1 MSIHVN
7 TGNDHVASR
16 AVYSSSI
23 SYRSLACPVSLTETR
38 DFLGWQT
45 QYRGEWQFCLKIY
58 P

>member
-45 QYRGEWQFCLKIY
+45 QYRGE
-58 P
+58 